1 MTTTTPISTSPLI
14 HSSKCHCGAITLRVR
29 RLPDHINVC
38 QCTIC
43 RRYGAAWGYY
53 DREEIQIECQPE
65 TATTRQYIWGD
76 GNVAFN
82 FCERCGCVCYWSP
95 KNSPSPGEE
104 HRVGINTNN
113 MDPEVLRFVDRKYD
127 FSILKRPVRDW
138 ATAHPDDLAEY

>member
-1 MTTTTPISTSPLI
+1 MTTTIPISTSPST

-53 DREEIQIECQPE
+53 DREEVQIECQPE

-82 FCERCGCVCYWSP
+82 FCERCGCVCYWCP

-104 HRVGINTNN
+104 TRVGINTNN

-127 FSILKRPVRDW
+127 FSILKRPLRDQG
-138 ATAHPDDLAEY
+138 TAHPDDLAEY